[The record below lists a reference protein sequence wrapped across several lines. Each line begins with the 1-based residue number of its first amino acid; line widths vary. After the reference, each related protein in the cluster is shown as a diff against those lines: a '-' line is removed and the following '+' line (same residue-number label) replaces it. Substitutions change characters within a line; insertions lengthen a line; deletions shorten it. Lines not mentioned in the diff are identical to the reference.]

1 MTKTDGEF
9 FEEFKRLEKF
19 CEDIYGCNH
28 AIGSYIEDMRAH
40 EREGRVSV
48 SGWTEDLRALVRC
61 RRLRN
66 VLAHESEEGIC
77 TDGDVGWVRSFRGR
91 LLRREDP
98 LALLAAKKRS
108 EEEVKRKNSAA
119 LSSDR
124 FDKVSETQT
133 KSQPVPSRRN
143 EKRGEDV
150 RKAERK
156 KLVAVAV
163 CVGALVLLSLLAL
176 LLSRQFA

>member
-28 AIGSYIEDMRAH
+28 AVGSYIGDMRAN
-40 EREGRVSV
+40 EREGRAAV
-48 SGWTEDLRALVRC
+48 SGWAEDLRSLVRC

-66 VLAHESEEGIC
+66 VLAHESEEGVC

-108 EEEVKRKNSAA
+108 EEEAKRKNSAA

-124 FDKVSETQT
+124 FDKVSEAQTQR
-133 KSQPVPSRRN
+133 QPVPSRRDG
-143 EKRGEDV
+143 KKGEDP

-156 KLVAVAV
+156 KLVVVAV
-163 CVGALVLLSLLAL
+163 CVGALVLLSVLAL
-176 LLSRQFA
+176 VLSR